1 MIFYALLVFI
11 ILLGIVGA
19 ICCIGSNDED
29 GGKKVDKKDEYNA
42 EEFEI
47 SELKS

>member
-1 MIFYALLVFI
+1 MFKLLLVFI

-19 ICCIGSNDED
+19 ICCIDREV
-29 GGKKVDKKDEYNA
+29 KKEVDKKDEYNA

-47 SELKS
+47 VESKS

>member
-1 MIFYALLVFI
+1 MFKLLLVFI

-19 ICCIGSNDED
+19 ICAVD
-29 GGKKVDKKDEYNA
+29 KKEKVQVVKKDEYNA

-47 SELKS
+47 I